1 VLSVAVVVGTLIAAA
16 GQVGR
21 DTDWPP
27 SRSSTSR
34 TSPLRCRQ
42 ILSRLRIYGPTPPF
56 VSAHAD
62 RQKSASKRQRRNN
75 GSEGCRLILVCAMMC
90 EISLQDLQDL
100 VVMGTDR
107 IGEIRLGRASYP
119 GRRVFSGRFLGHV

>member
-1 VLSVAVVVGTLIAAA
+1 MKVFPVAVVVGTLTASA

-21 DTDWPP
+21 DTD
-27 SRSSTSR
+27 S
-34 TSPLRCRQ
+34 
-42 ILSRLRIYGPTPPF
+42 GPTPPF

-107 IGEIRLGRASYP
+107 IGEIRLGRASYS
-119 GRRVFSGRFLGHV
+119 GRRVFSGRFPCHV